1 MLNMTDLTSATF
13 QAELKNDIPLVVDF
27 WAAWCMPCK
36 IFGPIIEEISDELDG
51 KASFGKVDVDE
62 EQELAIAYDVSSIP
76 TLILF
81 QGGEEKERM
90 IGVQSKE
97 AVLEVIGKYL

>member
-1 MLNMTDLTSATF
+1 MTDLTSATF
-13 QAELKNDIPLVVDF
+13 EEELQKDMPLVVDF

-51 KASFGKVDVDE
+51 KANFGKVDVDE
-62 EQELAIAYDVSSIP
+62 EQKLAIQYDVASIP

-81 QGGEEKERM
+81 QGGKEKERM

-97 AVLEVIGKYL
+97 AVLEAISKYL

>member
-1 MLNMTDLTSATF
+1 MTELTSATF
-13 QAELKNDIPLVVDF
+13 QEELAKDMPLVVDF

-62 EQELAIAYDVSSIP
+62 ERELAIQYDVASIP
-76 TLILF
+76 TLIIF
-81 QGGEEKERM
+81 QGGEEKQRL

-97 AVLEVIGKYL
+97 AVLEAIGKVL